1 MKRSLLAAVA
11 AVALLAP
18 ATLATAQDS
27 NQQSGAMT
35 MQVSSAEEFMMMAA
49 MSDMF
54 EIQSSQLALE
64 EAQSDEVKEFAQ
76 MMITDHTANT
86 QKLMQI
92 VEAGGGSMEP
102 PKELDGRH
110 EAMLEK
116 LQGAS
121 GESFDAAYIDAQVMA
136 HQEAVALMSSYAE
149 NGDNESLKEFAS
161 EALPV
166 VQSHLEM
173 VQKMDQGSM

>member
-18 ATLATAQDS
+18 VTLATAQDS
-27 NQQSGAMT
+27 NQSGAMT

-54 EIQSSQLALE
+54 EIESSELALE
-64 EAQSDEVKEFAQ
+64 NAQSEDVKEFAQ
-76 MMITDHTANT
+76 MMISDHTANT
-86 QKLMQI
+86 QKLMQT
-92 VEAGGGSMEP
+92 VEAGGGEMQKPE
-102 PKELDGRH
+102 ELDDRH
-110 EAMLEK
+110 QAMIDQLE
-116 LQGAS
+116 GAS
-121 GESFDAAYIDAQVMA
+121 GDAFDAAYIDAQVQA